1 MEARG
6 EAVKQG
12 GPIRARPHWKRSL
25 PSHPPTGTSACPVG
39 RFYCAN
45 RGHRPLTLNASSV
58 DDGVCDCC
66 DGSDEPAG
74 ACRDTCAAS
83 GAAALAAA
91 EARLEAVRAGRAA
104 RAKAVAKAR
113 RERAAWARAVAR
125 ADAEVAATQAAV
137 DAARPAKEAA
147 DAEEEAERKTREKEE
162 GGKEEGKE
170 ERKEE
175 AAPEQDAPPP
185 PPTDDADDPE
195 AAGRRI
201 AAQWTHDKD
210 AALGDEDPVEA
221 AAADAAAS
229 AAGAAAAAD
238 VASHTLTARLLAWV
252 RRGLAAAKPHAPESP
267 RDAARRVYAEAEAAA
282 SAARDARE
290 AAASRA
296 SADLGPAAAFLPLH
310 GACISAT
317 VDKYTYR
324 VCPFDRSEQ
333 EDGSGGHPVS
343 LGAWAGWGTA
353 SDASD
358 DAPPPGDGALP
369 PTAYTT
375 MRFAD
380 GAHCWNGPPRS
391 LTVSVVCGA
400 KDELTGVAE
409 PSRCEYVATLA
420 TPAACGETEEEAAA
434 AEVEATRAVVAGAHD
449 EL

>member
-1 MEARG
+1 MDVGRRIE
-6 EAVKQG
+6 QG
-12 GPIRARPHWKRSL
+12 GPIRSDAPIENDRFP
-25 PSHPPTGTSACPVG
+25 PNQPTGTSACPVG

-45 RGHRPLTLNASSV
+45 KGHRPLTLNASSV

-91 EARLEAVRAGRAA
+91 EARLEAVRAGRVA

-125 ADAEVAATQAAV
+125 ADADVAAAEAAV

-147 DAEEEAERKTREKEE
+147 DAEEEAERNAREKEE
-162 GGKEEGKE
+162 GGKEGGKE

-185 PPTDDADDPE
+185 PPTDEADDPE

-229 AAGAAAAAD
+229 AAGAAARANAAAD
-238 VASHTLTARLLAWV
+238 TLTARLLAWV
-252 RRGLAAAKPHAPESP
+252 RRGLAAAKPHAPESS
-267 RDAARRVYAEAEAAA
+267 RDAARRVFAQAEAAA
-282 SAARDARE
+282 AAAREARE

-296 SADLGPAAAFLPLH
+296 SADLGPGAAFLPLH
-310 GACISAT
+310 GACIAAT

-324 VCPFDRSEQ
+324 VCPFDRAEQ

-343 LGAWAGWGTA
+343 LGAWAGWGA
-353 SDASD
+353 DAPSD
-358 DAPPPGDGALP
+358 DAPSGDGALP
-369 PTAYTT
+369 PSAYAT

-400 KDELTGVAE
+400 KDELAGVAE
-409 PSRCEYVATLA
+409 PSRCEYVSTLA
-420 TPAACGETEEEAAA
+420 TPAACGESEEEAAA
-434 AEVEATRAVVAGAHD
+434 AEVEAARAVAEGTHD